1 MIKVTPDFERAV
13 EAAVQE
19 AEAHTDAE
27 LVVVVAPQSGTY
39 RDLPFALASAAS
51 LVLLAL
57 VVALPFEF
65 HPWLAVIEI
74 GLAWP
79 AFAWVFSA
87 APVCRTVASATRKR
101 EQVAAAAAAEFHREM
116 VHSTPARVGV
126 LVYLSILEQQVE
138 VIADVGI
145 QGRIPNGE
153 WDVAARPFAQHDPE
167 SFAAGIAS
175 IGAVLRAHIPPVADA
190 PRLELADAPR
200 IRR

>member
-1 MIKVTPDFERAV
+1 MKITPDFERRV
-13 EAAVQE
+13 EAAVQG

-39 RDLPFALASAAS
+39 RDLPFALASAAT
-51 LVLLAL
+51 LALLA
-57 VVALPFEF
+57 VVIALPFEF
-65 HPWLAVIEI
+65 HPWMLVIEL
-74 GLAWP
+74 GVAWP

-87 APVCRTVASATRKR
+87 AAVCRAVASATRKR
-101 EQVAAAAAAEFHREM
+101 DQVVAAAAAEFHREM

-126 LVYLSILEQQVE
+126 LVYLSLLEQEVE

-153 WDVAARPFAQHDPE
+153 WALATRPFERHDADG
-167 SFAAGIAS
+167 FVAGIAS
-175 IGAVLRAHIPPVADA
+175 IGAVLRAHVPPTVDV

-200 IRR
+200 IRT